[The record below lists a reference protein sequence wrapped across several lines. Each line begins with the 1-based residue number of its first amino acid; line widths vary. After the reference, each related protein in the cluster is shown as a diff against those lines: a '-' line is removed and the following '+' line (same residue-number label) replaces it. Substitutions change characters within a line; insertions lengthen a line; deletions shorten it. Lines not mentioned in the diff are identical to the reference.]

1 MSDRTS
7 KITTPTRP
15 GPLLRWLALLSWILV
30 ASLHLTLLGFD
41 LVRDYPRILTVCE
54 GPLGMFGGCDQLAVS
69 AAEVAVLSS
78 WGMSLQH
85 YAIYMLSLVVLGQL
99 IYLSLGLL
107 ILWQQGMNWLGLTV
121 SLALIVIT
129 FSIYSGGDEFGSIHP
144 ALVIPGI
151 VAGIIG
157 PIIMVTFM
165 YLMPNGRFFPRW
177 AYIPWLC
184 SVLLLLPLSMYNV
197 VLLLPNWA
205 GSLVSTAR
213 VGSGVLGIAMQVY
226 RYVKE
231 ANSVERQQTKWAIFG
246 VVVLAA
252 TVLVWVPVF
261 GGVLS
266 IPSGRPRL
274 LANIST
280 WTLIYLGQYFL
291 PIAITI
297 AILRYKLWNI

>member
-1 MSDRTS
+1 MNDRTS

-107 ILWQQGMNWLGLTV
+107 ILWQQGMNRLGLTV

-129 FSIYSGGDEFGSIHP
+129 FSMYSGGEEFGSIHP
-144 ALVIPGI
+144 NLFVPGL
-151 VAGIIG
+151 VAGLIG

-165 YLMPNGRFFPRW
+165 YLMPNGRFFP
-177 AYIPWLC
+177 
-184 SVLLLLPLSMYNV
+184 
-197 VLLLPNWA
+197 A
-205 GSLVSTAR
+205 GLIFP
-213 VGSGVLGIAMQVY
+213 G
-226 RYVKE
+226 YV
-231 ANSVERQQTKWAIFG
+231 AFC
-246 VVVLAA
+246 
-252 TVLVWVPVF
+252 F
-261 GGVLS
+261 F
-266 IPSGRPRL
+266 
-274 LANIST
+274 
-280 WTLIYLGQYFL
+280 FL
-291 PIAITI
+291 
-297 AILRYKLWNI
+297 